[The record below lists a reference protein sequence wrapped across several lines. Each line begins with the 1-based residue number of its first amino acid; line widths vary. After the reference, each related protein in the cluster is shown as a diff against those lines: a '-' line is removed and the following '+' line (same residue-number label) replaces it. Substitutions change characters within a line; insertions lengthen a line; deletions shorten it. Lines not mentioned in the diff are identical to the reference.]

1 MIICL
6 ITQRKFL
13 YTIKIYTR
21 QNIMANIINLSKMA
35 ISAIMASD
43 IDEDER
49 EKAQKSICF
58 VDDHERTPEV

>member
-43 IDEDER
+43 IDEDE
-49 EKAQKSICF
+49 KGKGTKKHIFC
-58 VDDHERTPEV
+58 